1 MTRIPLFLF
10 IIILGFGLL
19 CCSDRQE
26 NQQKIKTN
34 ETNHTKSTISDS
46 DSLENIKIEN
56 IQFDFSAKQIKSKK
70 NIYVPDGTIE
80 INATLLNNNKDT
92 TYFLSSSGNGD
103 QYCLKYDT
111 SNFNLTPLIVGNAS
125 FPVVQR
131 IAPKGHY
138 NFQAHFNS
146 HNNQTKIKLG
156 FDFYLVDKSFDINN
170 KHLTII
176 KRPQNKQT
184 ILWAVEKTIK

>member
-1 MTRIPLFLF
+1 LSCYSNEP
-10 IIILGFGLL
+10 
-19 CCSDRQE
+19 E
-26 NQQKIKTN
+26 YKQKIKTSKTVKS
-34 ETNHTKSTISDS
+34 ESTFHDTNSPES
-46 DSLENIKIEN
+46 IKTAN
-56 IQFDFSAKQIKSKK
+56 IQFDFSAKHIKSHK
-70 NIYVPDGTIE
+70 NRYVRDATIE
-80 INATLLNNNKDT
+80 INASLFNNNQDT
-92 TYFLSSSGNGD
+92 LYFLSISCDGD
-103 QYCLKYDT
+103 QYSLKYDT
-111 SNFNLTPLIVGNAS
+111 SKFNLTPFMVCNAS

-138 NFQAHFNS
+138 NFQAHFSS

>member
-1 MTRIPLFLF
+1 MTRIFLFLF

-19 CCSDRQE
+19 CCSNRQE

-34 ETNHTKSTISDS
+34 ETNQTKSAIPDS
-46 DSLENIKIEN
+46 NSPESIKTAN
-56 IQFDFSAKQIKSKK
+56 IQFDFSAKHIKSHK
-70 NIYVPDGTIE
+70 NRYVRDATIE
-80 INATLLNNNKDT
+80 INASLFNNNKDT
-92 TYFLSSSGNGD
+92 TYFLSSSCDGD
-103 QYCLKYDT
+103 QYSLKYD
-111 SNFNLTPLIVGNAS
+111 SSKFNLTPYMVCNAS
-125 FPVVQR
+125 FPVVQS
-131 IAPKGHY
+131 IPPKGHY
-138 NFQAHFNS
+138 NFQAHFSS